1 MAGCEPSLRTAVGEI
16 TGMLVT
22 ALPIQIFFT
31 QSNYNTIVL
40 AQHTATHTESN
51 QPDHCLVLVLFF
63 EKAAETPHSDT
74 LSLFIAPLLCV
85 LLLCLHCC

>member
-1 MAGCEPSLRTAVGEI
+1 MAGCEPSRRTAVGKI

-51 QPDHCLVLVLFF
+51 QQDHCLVFTLFP
-63 EKAAETPHSDT
+63 KKKKKK
-74 LSLFIAPLLCV
+74 C
-85 LLLCLHCC
+85 

>member
-1 MAGCEPSLRTAVGEI
+1 MVGCEPSPRTAVGEI

-51 QPDHCLVLVLFF
+51 QRDHCLVLVLFS
-63 EKAAETPHSDT
+63 EKSAEIPHFDT
-74 LSLFIAPLLCV
+74 LFIFPLLCT
-85 LLLCLHCC
+85 LLLCLHSH

>member
-1 MAGCEPSLRTAVGEI
+1 MAGYEPSWRTAVGEI

-40 AQHTATHTESN
+40 AQHTATHR
-51 QPDHCLVLVLFF
+51 
-63 EKAAETPHSDT
+63 K
-74 LSLFIAPLLCV
+74 
-85 LLLCLHCC
+85 

>member
-1 MAGCEPSLRTAVGEI
+1 MAGCEPSRRTAVGEI

-40 AQHTATHTESN
+40 AQHTVTHTESN
-51 QPDHCLVLVLFF
+51 QRDHCLEFTFF
-63 EKAAETPHSDT
+63 PEKAAEILHSDT
-74 LSLFIAPLLCV
+74 LSFFSLL
-85 LLLCLHCC
+85 